1 MPTLPV
7 LSECDAI
14 SKPSDRRG
22 GTVNRAD
29 RALSADSG
37 YTLVEL
43 MTVVLIIAIL
53 LAMALASYVPATNAA
68 NAAACRNNQA
78 VLEKAYSVVTAQTGE
93 RPDDMDDLASS
104 VANFDR
110 VRTCPADGTAL
121 TLDASSGD
129 VSCPNHP

>member
-1 MPTLPV
+1 
-7 LSECDAI
+7 
-14 SKPSDRRG
+14 
-22 GTVNRAD
+22 VNRAD